1 MGFMVR
7 IRRRVRRTFFAG
19 LAVIVPLFVA
29 WFTVIYIV
37 RKVDSF
43 VIPLVIDGL
52 VKAGVP
58 HRYIHA
64 PPGAG
69 LVVTVVFIFLVGVFA
84 TNFFGKRL
92 VSFWEYVMEHI
103 PGVRVIHSAARQL
116 VLSVADS
123 ADTERFT
130 KVVMVEYPRKGI
142 YSLGFVTNEVRGRV
156 SEDEGTWYTVF
167 IPTSPNPTSGMMI
180 VVPGREVVPLS
191 LSVEE
196 GIRVVVSGGVIPLV
210 LDEAQQ
216 AENLNVVP
224 TQQ

>member
-1 MGFMVR
+1 MRAMGWLR
-7 IRRRVRRTFFAG
+7 AKLRRTFFAG

-43 VIPLVIDGL
+43 VIPWVIKALVR
-52 VKAGVP
+52 AGVP
-58 HRYIHA
+58 SQYIH
-64 PPGAG
+64 PVPGAG
-69 LVVTVVFIFLVGVFA
+69 LVVTVMLIFLVGIFA
-84 TNFFGKRL
+84 TNFFGKKL
-92 VSFWEYVMEHI
+92 VSIWEHVMEHI
-103 PGVRVIHSAARQL
+103 PGVRVIHTAAKQL

-123 ADTERFT
+123 ADTDKFS
-130 KVVMVEYPRKGI
+130 KVVMVEYPRRGI
-142 YSLGFVTNEVRGRV
+142 YSLGFVTNDVKG
-156 SEDEGTWYTVF
+156 SLPDLKLPSYTVF

-180 VVPGREVVPLS
+180 VVPKEEVLPLS

-210 LDEAQQ
+210 LDDDQPEKTK
-216 AENLNVVP
+216 VVP